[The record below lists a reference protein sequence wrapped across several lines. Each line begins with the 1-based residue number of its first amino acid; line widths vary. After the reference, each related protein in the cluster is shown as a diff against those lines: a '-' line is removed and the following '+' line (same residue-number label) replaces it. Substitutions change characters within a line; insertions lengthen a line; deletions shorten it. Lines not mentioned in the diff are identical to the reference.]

1 MTQQQHRPERGTSQ
15 PVTGRTRAL
24 VIGTDKAIYKLAT
37 HWLALINL
45 FWGLYV
51 GLPFLAPIFMNAG
64 YELPAKVIYTLYRP
78 ACHQL
83 PERSFFLFGPRT
95 LYSLDELHD
104 AGLVAEGDGPVER
117 QRFLG
122 TPSIGFKAA
131 LCQRDLAM
139 YGSMFVAGLAYGLWR
154 LLFPR
159 RPLRPLKLWVFG
171 LLLLPMAFDGGTQLL
186 LLRES
191 NWVLRL
197 ITGTL
202 TGVACVW
209 LLYPYLDEAFDDLRR
224 QANKRVHLELEP

>member
-1 MTQQQHRPERGTSQ
+1 MTGWKRDVILTLDRWIYLFAK
-15 PVTGRTRAL
+15 RWL
-24 VIGTDKAIYKLAT
+24 VVFNVGM
-37 HWLALINL
+37 
-45 FWGLYV
+45 GLYV
-51 GLPFLAPIFMNAG
+51 LLPILAPVLMVGGAPRIGRML
-64 YELPAKVIYTLYRP
+64 YIVYRP

-83 PERSFFLFGPRT
+83 PERSFFLFGPRH
-95 LYSLDELHD
+95 LYSLEELRG
-104 AGLVAEGDGPVER
+104 AGLVAEGAGPVER

-122 TPSIGFKAA
+122 TPGIGFKAA

-224 QANKRVHLELEP
+224 QANKRVHLEPGDDGRTVTRSGL